1 MHFVELYQKLH
12 DTYKTFKTET
22 PSLETNIEGSALEKQ
37 EESINDLFLFLDGH
51 RNFLFPELLV
61 CQAMRVC
68 EWYLDYILPGLG
80 YEIEDQQAIADDY
93 ADLFTHLQTISQRA
107 HHIEQQFIRVVTG
120 LRKGSFHHEREVTET
135 LMKVVHSHLDDNQD
149 AGIRCLRTFRK
160 KIRGKF
166 TRKQIVAFVTHFF
179 RAVEEGYTA
188 VPEYLQTLSNI
199 EELCHFVLHEHF
211 QGKAVLVNTDRRG
224 VIMPLW
230 VTVDPGRTSQN
241 VEFDNHTI
249 DDMMRSSANTART
262 LASRYLRKVYD
273 KEFKETVDVR
283 CQFSMPWVGYRDT
296 SASLLLAIQIVGDVL
311 DLDPEPATAVT
322 GEVDASGTVLKIG
335 WIAEKLAAA
344 NTDERIT
351 RMLVPEAN
359 MHDVDLH
366 QFRHLT
372 IIPVRS
378 LPEALQ
384 RYYGDSFQQ
393 QLKRISRRQVLKSA
407 LGLVAAPLLFLSAKN
422 FSTTTFT
429 ATPVAECDYR
439 LLECARDLY
448 QKKSEYQ
455 SAVTILDSIL
465 ARFPNET
472 RSAEAQQLK
481 AFALGQLGVIH
492 LQQHH
497 VRESL
502 QALEHAA
509 TLWESVHDCEQQADI
524 FFRIGEAYRYT
535 VAMDGISHNSASGLR
550 CYRQAHDL
558 LKPSMPLYTRLQGK
572 YYALTGFMHYWI
584 SEYDIAEQFGRKA
597 LTTFEEPDSNWT
609 YQTARQHLART
620 LIKTGKYDEAHDIL
634 QSTAQTTALQGPHDR
649 ARNTLALSELY
660 LSTQELE
667 KGLQCADTAQTLCEQ
682 YDLHGQQRILSRM
695 LASYQVNGYER

>member
-12 DTYKTFKTET
+12 DTYKTFKTEP

-37 EESINDLFLFLDGH
+37 EESINDLFLFLDSH

-68 EWYLDYILPGLG
+68 EWYLDDILPGLG

-166 TRKQIVAFVTHFF
+166 TRKQIVTFVTHFF
-179 RAVEEGYTA
+179 RAVEEGHTA

-230 VTVDPGRTSQN
+230 VTVDSGRTSQN

-262 LASRYLRKVYD
+262 VASRYLRKVYD
-273 KEFKETVDVR
+273 KEFKETAAVR
-283 CQFSMPWVGYRDT
+283 CQFPMPWVGYRDT

-311 DLDPEPATAVT
+311 DLEPEPAIAVT

-359 MHDVDLH
+359 LHDVDIH
-366 QFRHLT
+366 QFTHLSV
-372 IIPVRS
+372 IPVRS
-378 LPEALQ
+378 LPEAL
-384 RYYGDSFQQ
+384 RHYYGDSFQQ
-393 QLKRISRRQVLKSA
+393 QLKRISRRQVLKTA
-407 LGLVAAPLLFLSAKN
+407 LGLVTAPLLFLSVKN
-422 FSTTTFT
+422 PAATTF
-429 ATPVAECDYR
+429 AAVPVAECDYR

-448 QKKSEYQ
+448 QKKSDYQ
-455 SAVTILDSIL
+455 SAITILDSIL
-465 ARFPNET
+465 SRFSGGT
-472 RSAEAQQLK
+472 AGAEAQQLQ
-481 AFALGQLGVIH
+481 AFALGQLGIIH
-492 LQQHH
+492 LQQHQ

-502 QALEHAA
+502 QVLEQAA
-509 TLWESVHDCEQQADI
+509 KLWEGIHDHENQADI

-535 VAMDGISHNSASGLR
+535 VAMDDMSKNSAFGLR
-550 CYRQAHDL
+550 YYRQAYDL
-558 LKPSMPLYTRLQGK
+558 LQPSMELYARLQGK
-572 YYALTGFMHYWI
+572 YYSLTGFMHYWI
-584 SEYDIAEQFGRKA
+584 GEYEIAERFGRRA
-597 LTTFEEPDSNWT
+597 LDTFEEPDSNWT

-620 LIKTGKYDEAHDIL
+620 LVKTGRYDEAYDIL
-634 QSTAQTTALQGPHDR
+634 QSTAAAAALQGPHDR

-660 LSTQELE
+660 LATGGLD
-667 KGLQCADTAQTLCEQ
+667 KGLEFADTAQALCEQ
-682 YDLHGQQRILSRM
+682 CNLHGQQWILRKM
-695 LASYQVNGYER
+695 LAFYQVSR